1 MKRIGIDVGGT
12 NTDAVLI
19 DGETV
24 LATIK
29 FPTTS
34 DVMKG
39 VVDGIRHVMSNQP
52 AHGAPVDAVMIGTT
66 HFTNAV
72 VERARLER
80 VAAIRIAMPAGA
92 SLPPMV
98 DWPEDLRESVDPMSF
113 MVEGGH
119 EYDGRPLVPL
129 DRDAIREAAKK
140 IRDAGI
146 LSVGISALFSPLTPE
161 CEVEAAEIVRSVI
174 PEARITLSH
183 TLGRIGLL
191 ERENVTLLN
200 AALQGL
206 GQRTVGAFG
215 QALKASG
222 IHAPFY
228 LTQND
233 GTVVLAEVAA
243 ANPVYSFASGPT
255 NSMRG
260 AAFLTGLKE
269 AMVVDVGGTTSD
281 IGCLVGGFPREA
293 NNVVEVGGVRTLFR
307 MPDLLPMALGG
318 GTIIDLE
325 RGTIGPRS
333 VGYRIT
339 SEALVFGGSTLT
351 TTDVAVAAGLVEIGD
366 RDRVK
371 HLDASTVS
379 TLLKRIEKMV
389 EDSVDRMKTSAEGV
403 QLVAVGGGAFLIPE
417 KLAGVSEVLRV
428 EHAGVANALGAAM
441 AQVSGEVDQV
451 FSGLTRDQAIAEAEK
466 LARERA
472 MEAGAQSGTITTL
485 DAEDIPI
492 AYLPGDARRVRVR
505 VVGDIAFDER
515 RKVA

>member
-12 NTDAVLI
+12 NTDAVLL
-19 DGETV
+19 DGDKV
-24 LATIK
+24 LAAVK
-29 FPTTS
+29 LPTTA
-34 DVMKG
+34 DVMQG
-39 VVDGIRHVMSNQP
+39 VVQAIGKVM
-52 AHGAPVDAVMIGTT
+52 ADETATATPVDAVMIGTT

-80 VAAIRIAMPAGA
+80 VGAIRIALPAGA
-92 SLPPMV
+92 SLPAMI
-98 DWPEDLRESVDPMSF
+98 DWPADLRNEVDALSF

-119 EYDGRPLVPL
+119 EYDGRELVPL
-129 DRDAIREAAKK
+129 DTVAVREAAMK

-146 LSVGISALFSPLTPE
+146 TAIGITALFSPLTDA
-161 CEVEAAEIVRSVI
+161 CEHEAAEIVRSVI
-174 PEARITLSH
+174 PEARITLSS

-200 AALQGL
+200 AALQNL
-206 GQRTVGAFG
+206 GQYTIDAFG
-215 QALKASG
+215 AALRQAG

-260 AAFLTGLKE
+260 AASLTGLSE

-293 NNVVEVGGVRTLFR
+293 NNVVAVGGVRTLFR
-307 MPDLLPMALGG
+307 MPDLLPLALGG
-318 GTIIDLE
+318 GTIIDPE
-325 RGTIGPRS
+325 TRTIGPRS

-339 SEALVFGGSTLT
+339 EKALVFGGDTLT
-351 TTDVAVAAGLVEIGD
+351 TTDIAVAAGLADIGD
-366 RDRVK
+366 RDRVR
-371 HLDASTVS
+371 HLDQAFVS
-379 TLLKRIEKMV
+379 DMLARIARMV
-389 EDSVDRMKTSAEGV
+389 EDGIDRMKTSSEGV
-403 QLVAVGGGAFLIPE
+403 KLIAVGGGAFLIPE
-417 KLAGVSEVLRV
+417 KIKGISEVVKV

-451 FSGLTRDQAIAEAEK
+451 FSEMSRDEALAEAER
-466 LARERA
+466 LARDRA
-472 MEAGAQSGTITTL
+472 VAAGAKAESVNVIDT
-485 DAEDIPI
+485 EDIPI
-492 AYLPGDARRVRVR
+492 AYLPGGARRVRVR
-505 VVGDIAFDER
+505 VVGDIAAFS
-515 RKVA
+515 